1 MTRTQATRWGV
12 ALAGGLVLA
21 ACEGDPAPPRGVA
34 PTAVAP
40 PEDGVIRLLGTGAMT
55 PLARRL
61 VEAWRRS
68 PEGSSWRVVVEPSVG
83 SGGGVRAAWDGVVD
97 LGMIS
102 RPLSERERGLG
113 MQVFPV
119 ARGGVVLAVQRSVP
133 LRGMSGEEIERLY
146 RGEGGPPGEAT
157 LSLLLRDRE
166 ESANAALEHWFPAL
180 RPLREQAY
188 QQRRAQVLYH
198 DEAMREALV
207 ATPGAVGVVD
217 LGAVLGEHSSLR
229 GLAIDGVEPTLD
241 AVRDGRWKAT
251 RELSFVLRPERAER
265 VRAFLRFLR
274 SREARAVI
282 EASGCVV
289 AEGEP

>member
-1 MTRTQATRWGV
+1 
-12 ALAGGLVLA
+12 
-21 ACEGDPAPPRGVA
+21 
-34 PTAVAP
+34 
-40 PEDGVIRLLGTGAMT
+40 MT

-61 VEAWRRS
+61 VEVWMRT
-68 PEGSSWRVVVEPSVG
+68 PEGSAWRAVVEPSVG

-102 RPLSERERGLG
+102 RPLNERERGLG
-113 MQVFPV
+113 LRVFPV
-119 ARGGVVLAVQRSVP
+119 ARGGVVLAVQRDAP
-133 LRGMSGEEIERLY
+133 LRGLSGEEIERLY
-146 RGEGGPPGEAT
+146 RGEGGVAGGAVAV
-157 LSLLLRDRE
+157 SLLLRDRE
-166 ESANAALEHWFPAL
+166 ESANAALERWFPAL
-180 RPLREQAY
+180 GPLREQAY
-188 QQRRAQVLYH
+188 QQRRARVLYH

-241 AVRDGRWKAT
+241 AVREGRWKAT

-265 VRAFLRFLR
+265 VRAFLRFVR
-274 SREARAVI
+274 SREARAII

-289 AEGEP
+289 VEGEP